1 MIAVAKRKKQR
12 RSERQDAFTLSI
24 ILAVVTLV
32 LYAQVSVFGFI
43 NLDDPD
49 YVYNNEYVQSGLT
62 VSNTVWAFTLH
73 GPGQWHPLTWISHQ
87 LDCQLFQLDAGMHHL
102 VNAWFHVANTVL
114 LFLVLRK
121 MTASLF
127 PSFLVA
133 ALFGWHPL
141 SVESVA
147 WVSERRDVLSTLFW
161 LLTLYAYVGYARV
174 GGWRAYGWVMLM
186 LACGLMSKPMVVTL
200 PCALLLLDGW
210 PLRRWN
216 RIADAESTRP
226 SRGLGYLVGEKLPLL
241 ALSLIASVFTFL
253 IQVQE
258 QAVGTLDGYPVMTRL
273 GNAVVSY
280 ATYLRKMV
288 WPHDLTFFYPYPDS
302 LDMFRVGVS
311 VLVLLVLSGICLWQ
325 LRRRPYLLMG
335 WCWYLGTLVPVI
347 GLVQVGGQAMA
358 DRYTYVP
365 LVGIYMALAWGAAE
379 FTRWL
384 RPHDRSRQLVVQG
397 VIAAV
402 VLVPCV
408 VMSYQQVSYWKSG
421 FTLNQRA
428 LELSPE
434 NAMAHN
440 QIAGDYLT
448 RGELGKSQHHFSEA
462 LRFNPRYI
470 QPYMGLAEIAEK
482 RNDPATAIGYLRDA
496 QQRNEHAMAEPII
509 ARRLAWLLAA
519 SPQEELR
526 NGPEALVL
534 AKRCVELTEARDAYC
549 LHTLAVALAE
559 NQQFARAMDVAS
571 RALAMARES
580 QLDSL
585 QQQLRDSIQ
594 GYRQKKPFR
603 DPRW

>member
-1 MIAVAKRKKQR
+1 MAKRKKQLR
-12 RSERQDAFTLSI
+12 TERQDTFTLSV

-49 YVYNNEYVQSGLT
+49 YVYNNGYVQSGLT
-62 VSNTVWAFTLH
+62 VDNTVWAFTLH
-73 GPGQWHPLTWISHQ
+73 GPGQWHPLTWLSHQ

-121 MTASLF
+121 MTGALF

-161 LLTLYAYVGYARV
+161 LLTLYAYVGYARA
-174 GGWRAYGWVMLM
+174 GGWRAYGWVML
-186 LACGLMSKPMVVTL
+186 LLSCGLMSKPMVVTL

-216 RIADAESTRP
+216 RIADTESTMP

-241 ALSLIASVFTFL
+241 VLSLIASVFTFL

-258 QAVGTLDGYPVMTRL
+258 QAVGTLDGYPVITRL
-273 GNAVVSY
+273 GNAMVSY

-311 VLVLLVLSGICLWQ
+311 VLVLLVLSGICFWQ
-325 LRRRPYLLMG
+325 LRRRPYLLVG

-365 LVGIYMALAWGAAE
+365 LIGIYMALAWATAE

-384 RPHDRSRQLVVQG
+384 LPQDRRRQLVVQG
-397 VIAAV
+397 VMAAA

-448 RGELGKSQHHFSEA
+448 QGQLEKAQHHFSEA
-462 LRFNPRYI
+462 LRLN
-470 QPYMGLAEIAEK
+470 
-482 RNDPATAIGYLRDA
+482 
-496 QQRNEHAMAEPII
+496 
-509 ARRLAWLLAA
+509 
-519 SPQEELR
+519 
-526 NGPEALVL
+526 
-534 AKRCVELTEARDAYC
+534 
-549 LHTLAVALAE
+549 
-559 NQQFARAMDVAS
+559 
-571 RALAMARES
+571 
-580 QLDSL
+580 
-585 QQQLRDSIQ
+585 
-594 GYRQKKPFR
+594 
-603 DPRW
+603 

>member
-1 MIAVAKRKKQR
+1 MAKKKKKRQVQ
-12 RSERQDAFTLSI
+12 RQDAFTLSV

-32 LYAQVSVFGFI
+32 LYAQVSVFEFI
-43 NLDDPD
+43 KLDDPD

-62 VSNTVWAFTLH
+62 VDNAVWAFTLH
-73 GPGQWHPLTWISHQ
+73 GPGQWHPLTWLSHQ

-102 VNAWFHVANTVL
+102 VNAWFHVANTLL
-114 LFLVLRK
+114 LFMVLRK
-121 MTASLF
+121 MTGALF

-161 LLTLYAYVGYARV
+161 LLTLSAYVGYART
-174 GGWRAYGWVMLM
+174 GGWRAYGWIMLL

-210 PLRRWN
+210 PLRRWE
-216 RIADAESTRP
+216 RLAVPGSTMP
-226 SRGLGYLVGEKLPLL
+226 SRSLGYLVGEKLPLL
-241 ALSLIASVFTFL
+241 ALSFVASLFTFL
-253 IQVQE
+253 IQVEE
-258 QAVGTLDGYPVMTRL
+258 QAVGTFEGYPVVTRL
-273 GNAVVSY
+273 GNAIVSY

-302 LDMFRVGVS
+302 LQMFQVGIS
-311 VLVLLVLSGICLWQ
+311 GLVLLVVSGICVWQ
-325 LRRRPYLLMG
+325 LRRRPYLLVG

-365 LVGIYMALAWGAAE
+365 LIGVYVAFAWGIAD

-384 RPHDRSRQLVVQG
+384 QPQDRKRRLVVQG
-397 VIAAV
+397 WMAAA

-408 VMSYQQVSYWKSG
+408 VMSYPQVRYWKSG
-421 FTLNQRA
+421 FALNQRA
-428 LELSPE
+428 LELLPE

-440 QIAGDYLT
+440 QIAGDYLDQ
-448 RGELGKSQHHFSEA
+448 GELEKAQHHYSET
-462 LRFNPRYI
+462 LRLDAKKI
-470 QPYMGLAEIAEK
+470 QPYMGMAEIAEQ
-482 RNDPATAIGYLRDA
+482 RNDPATAIRYLRDA

-509 ARRLAWLLAA
+509 ARKLAWLLAA
-519 SPQEELR
+519 SPQEALR
-526 NGPEALVL
+526 NGSEALAL
-534 AKRCVELTEARDAYC
+534 ASRCVELTEARDAYC

-559 NQQFARAMDVAS
+559 NQQFTKAINVAS
-571 RALAMARES
+571 NALSLARES
-580 QLDSL
+580 QFDSL
-585 QQQLRDSIQ
+585 EQQLRESIQ
-594 GYRQKKPFR
+594 GYREEKPFR

>member
-1 MIAVAKRKKQR
+1 MAKKKKKRQVQ
-12 RSERQDAFTLSI
+12 RQDIFTLSV

-32 LYAQVSVFGFI
+32 LYAQVSVFEFI
-43 NLDDPD
+43 KLDDPD

-62 VSNTVWAFTLH
+62 VDNAVWAFTLH
-73 GPGQWHPLTWISHQ
+73 GPGQWHPLTWLSHQ

-114 LFLVLRK
+114 LFVVLRK
-121 MTASLF
+121 MTGALF

-161 LLTLYAYVGYARV
+161 LLTLYAYVGYART
-174 GGWRAYGWVMLM
+174 GGWRAYGWIMSL

-210 PLRRWN
+210 PLRRWE
-216 RIADAESTRP
+216 RLAVPGSMLP
-226 SRGLGYLVGEKLPLL
+226 SRSLGYLVGEKLPLL

-253 IQVQE
+253 IQVEE
-258 QAVGTLDGYPVMTRL
+258 QAVGTFEGYPVITRL
-273 GNAVVSY
+273 GNAIVSY

-302 LDMFRVGVS
+302 LDMFQVGVS
-311 VLVLLVLSGICLWQ
+311 GLVLMVLSGICVWQ
-325 LRRRPYLLMG
+325 LRRRPYLLVG

-365 LVGIYMALAWGAAE
+365 LIGIYVALAWGITD
-379 FTRWL
+379 FIHWL
-384 RPHDRSRQLVVQG
+384 QPEDRKRRLLVQG
-397 VIAAV
+397 WMAAA

-408 VMSYQQVSYWKSG
+408 VMSYPQVSYWKSG
-421 FTLNQRA
+421 FRLNQRA
-428 LELSPE
+428 LKLSPE

-448 RGELGKSQHHFSEA
+448 QGQLEKAQHHYSEA
-462 LRFNPRYI
+462 LRLDAKKI
-470 QPYMGLAEIAEK
+470 QPYMGMAEIAEQ
-482 RNDPATAIGYLRDA
+482 RNDPAKAIRYLRDA

-509 ARRLAWLLAA
+509 ARKLAWLLAA
-519 SPQEELR
+519 SPQDALR
-526 NGPEALVL
+526 NGSEALVL
-534 AKRCVELTEARDAYC
+534 ASRCVELTEARDAYC

-559 NQQFARAMDVAS
+559 NQQFTKAINVAS
-571 RALAMARES
+571 NALSMARES

-585 QQQLRDSIQ
+585 EQQLRESIQ
-594 GYRQKKPFR
+594 GYREEKPFR